1 MIISNKALNS
11 QISGNTVNRQRMK
24 IRIKDNSIRLRLTQS
39 EVDLLSE
46 QGKVEKR
53 TYFTPQN
60 TLIYAIETADVS
72 EMKATFENGKI
83 TVSLPTEKAHTWV
96 NTEQVGMEYLAP
108 ISDSENLK
116 ILVEKDFTCLVKREG
131 EDDLDAYPHPKEKN

>member
-1 MIISNKALNS
+1 
-11 QISGNTVNRQRMK
+11 MK

-39 EVDLLSE
+39 EVNLLSK

-53 TYFTPQN
+53 THFTPHN
-60 TLIYAIETADVS
+60 ILIYAIETADVT

-83 TVSLPTEKAHTWV
+83 TVYLPQEEARTWI
-96 NTEQVGMEYLAP
+96 NTEQVGMEQFSQLTV
-108 ISDSENLK
+108 DEGLK

-131 EDDLDAYPHPKEKN
+131 EDDMDTYPHPKG